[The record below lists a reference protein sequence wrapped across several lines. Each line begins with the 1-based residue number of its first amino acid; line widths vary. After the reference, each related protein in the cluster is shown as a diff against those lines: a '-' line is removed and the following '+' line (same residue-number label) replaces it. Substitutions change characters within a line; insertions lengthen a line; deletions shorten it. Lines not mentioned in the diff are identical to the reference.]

1 MNIPHGEVKHAPLKP
16 HMSAGETRLYAS
28 LLDVAT
34 EYLEYGCG
42 GSTIL
47 AAERPLIRSTSI
59 DSDPNWIT
67 ALRQQKL
74 IEAAEDEGRL
84 RLLHVDIGP
93 VAEWGRPKDISSR
106 QKLAGV
112 FTETLARRR
121 ICARFHLHRRAISGG
136 MCPRGDPTHA

>member
-47 AAERPLIRSTSI
+47 AAERRSFAALASI
-59 DSDPNWIT
+59 ATQIGSPHFDSKN
-67 ALRQQKL
+67 
-74 IEAAEDEGRL
+74 
-84 RLLHVDIGP
+84 
-93 VAEWGRPKDISSR
+93 
-106 QKLAGV
+106 
-112 FTETLARRR
+112 
-121 ICARFHLHRRAISGG
+121 
-136 MCPRGDPTHA
+136 